1 MPHVVLSGS
10 ISVAEIFDN
19 LQKIMYRYPASNTI
33 IRIEEYLVSKEAN
46 RLLARAIVVEQQ
58 QPRSFYIEVNVK
70 DDKTTVRLDPMTD
83 PEKTD
88 GVKLALALVAKM
100 IQEIGKLNN
109 LSVSKTN
116 ISEFL
121 DRVQQMR

>member
-19 LQKIMYRYPASNTI
+19 LQKIMYRYPTSNTI

-46 RLLARAIVVEQQ
+46 RLLARATVVEQQ

>member
-88 GVKLALALVAKM
+88 GVKLALALMAQR

-121 DRVQQMR
+121 DLVQQMR

>member
-1 MPHVVLSGS
+1 MPHVVLLGS
-10 ISVAEIFDN
+10 ISLAEIFDN

-33 IRIEEYLVSKEAN
+33 IRIEEYFVSKEAN
-46 RLLARAIVVEQQ
+46 RLLAKAIVIEQ

-88 GVKLALALVAKM
+88 GVKLALALMAKR